1 MPRQHFETTEEY
13 IDIFPKETQAI
24 LEEIRKLVKKMVPEA
39 TEKISYNIP
48 SFQLDGKY
56 LIYYAAYKRHIG
68 VYPIPAGSKAFEER
82 ITPYVHGRGTLRF
95 DLEKPIP
102 YDLIEEVIK
111 YSIQR
116 NRSK

>member
-13 IDIFPKETQAI
+13 IDIFPKETQTI

-68 VYPIPAGSKAFEER
+68 VYLIPAGS
-82 ITPYVHGRGTLRF
+82 
-95 DLEKPIP
+95 
-102 YDLIEEVIK
+102 
-111 YSIQR
+111 
-116 NRSK
+116 